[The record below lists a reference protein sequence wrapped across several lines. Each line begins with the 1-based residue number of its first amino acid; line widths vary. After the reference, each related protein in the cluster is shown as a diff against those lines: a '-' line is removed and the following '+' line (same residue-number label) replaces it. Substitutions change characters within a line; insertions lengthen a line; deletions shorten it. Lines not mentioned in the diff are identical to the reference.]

1 MTQDAA
7 TRWRPR
13 IRQRNAIGRGFAALT
28 IVSTLLGIAVLVA
41 LLVDVFGDG
50 GAQVDGHF
58 LTSYPSRF
66 PEDAGLRSAL
76 LGTLWLLVLT
86 GIIAFPLGVGAA
98 IYLEEYA
105 PNNWLTRFI
114 QLNIANL
121 AGVPSVVYGLLGLG
135 LFVRWFALG
144 RSLIAGAMTMALLIL
159 PLIIVASREAIRA
172 VPDSQRE
179 ASYALGATRWQT
191 VFRTVLP
198 AAGGGILTGNDF
210 GAGAG
215 DRRDCPL
222 DHDWS
227 ALTYIAFDPT
237 GPMDLFTVL
246 PIQIFNW
253 VSLPQEGFSE
263 LGGRRNRDSA
273 HRPAARQ
280 LDRAL
285 CSIPIA
291 AEVRLM
297 EGRDNA
303 GTTQTPKSKWTYRQV
318 TPHLRTAPSSP
329 MRSGHRELE
338 VLVRHHDGAL
348 GHFPQHSA
356 ARGDGHHRPVR
367 MRQKHLSA
375 LPEPHERPHF
385 ERSRRGPGHFRW
397 RRHLRPQ
404 RRSGA
409 DAASHRH
416 GVPEAEPVS
425 KIHLRQHRLRAQGQ
439 RLPRLDGRSRR
450 ALAAAGGA
458 LGRGQGHSQEERSRA
473 FRRAAAAAVHRAG
486 AGGRAET

>member
-28 IVSTLLGIAVLVA
+28 VVSTLLGIAVLVA

-86 GIIAFPLGVGAA
+86 AIIAFPLGVGAA

-105 PNNWLTRFI
+105 PDTWLTRFI

-144 RSLIAGAMTMALLIL
+144 RSLMAGAMTMALLIL

-198 AAGGGILTGNDF
+198 AAGGGILTGTILALARAI
-210 GAGAG
+210 GETA
-215 DRRDCPL
+215 PL
-222 DHDWS
+222 ITIG

-253 VSLPQEGFSE
+253 VSLPQEGFSD
-263 LGGRRNRDSA
+263 L
-273 HRPAARQ
+273 
-280 LDRAL
+280 
-285 CSIPIA
+285 
-291 AEVRLM
+291 
-297 EGRDNA
+297 
-303 GTTQTPKSKWTYRQV
+303 
-318 TPHLRTAPSSP
+318 
-329 MRSGHRELE
+329 
-338 VLVRHHDGAL
+338 
-348 GHFPQHSA
+348 
-356 ARGDGHHRPVR
+356 
-367 MRQKHLSA
+367 
-375 LPEPHERPHF
+375 
-385 ERSRRGPGHFRW
+385 
-397 RRHLRPQ
+397 
-404 RRSGA
+404 
-409 DAASHRH
+409 
-416 GVPEAEPVS
+416 
-425 KIHLRQHRLRAQGQ
+425 
-439 RLPRLDGRSRR
+439 
-450 ALAAAGGA
+450 AAGGIVILLIVLLLANSIA
-458 LGRGQGHSQEERSRA
+458 LFVR
-473 FRRAAAAAVHRAG
+473 FRLQRRFD
-486 AGGRAET
+486 